1 MCAQGRRRGGGAPV
15 IRLNG
20 RDADVP
26 PGETVAGVLARLDL
40 SPEARGVAVAV
51 DGEVVPRAEWGS
63 FALSEHARVEVLTAM
78 QGG

>member
-1 MCAQGRRRGGGAPV
+1 V

-20 RDADVP
+20 RDSDVP

-51 DGEVVPRAEWGS
+51 DGEVVPRAEWRS
-63 FALSEHARVEVLTAM
+63 FALAEHARVEVLTAM